1 MLYNKDYKKE
11 LNMPPTPKITKEMI
25 VDAAFL
31 IVQRDG
37 INKVTA
43 RTISEQLN
51 CSTQPVL
58 YYFSTVED
66 IKKAVYEKAD
76 TYHTDYIMNLENDYG
91 NALLTIGMNYIKF
104 AIEERN
110 LFRFIFQSNEFSGAS
125 LLDLLDAEEL
135 SPLFMVLQQQLE
147 VSLDLAKEIF
157 STLFIFVHGYAS
169 LFANNQMLYDE
180 EQLINALTKVFYGAV
195 STAKGERHG

>member
-1 MLYNKDYKKE
+1 MLC
-11 LNMPPTPKITKEMI
+11 PPE
-25 VDAAFL
+25 FL
-31 IVQRDG
+31 IDKQQL
-37 INKVTA
+37 IMY
-43 RTISEQLN
+43 SEQLN

-76 TYHTDYIMNLENDYG
+76 TYHTNYIMNLENDYG
-91 NALLTIGMNYIKF
+91 NPLLTIGMNYIKF

-110 LFRFIFQSNEFSGAS
+110 LFCFIFQSNEFSGTN
-125 LLDLLDAEEL
+125 LFDLLNAEEL
-135 SPLFMVLQQQLE
+135 SPLLMVLQQQLE
-147 VSLDLAKEIF
+147 LSQDLTKEIF

-169 LFANNQMLYDE
+169 LFANNQMFYDE

-195 STAKGERHG
+195 STAKGERHE

>member
-1 MLYNKDYKKE
+1 
-11 LNMPPTPKITKEMI
+11 MPPKPKITKEMI
-25 VDAAFL
+25 IDAAFL

-76 TYHTDYIMNLENDYG
+76 AYHTNYIMNLENDYG
-91 NALLTIGMNYIKF
+91 NPLLTIGMNYIKF

-110 LFRFIFQSNEFSGAS
+110 LFCFIFQSNEFSGTNLS
-125 LLDLLDAEEL
+125 DLLNAEEL
-135 SPLFMVLQQQLE
+135 SPLLMVLQQQLE
-147 VSLDLAKEIF
+147 LSLDLVKEIF

-169 LFANNQMLYDE
+169 LFANNQMFYDE
-180 EQLINALTKVFYGAV
+180 EQLINALTKVFYGAM
-195 STAKGERHG
+195 STAKGERHE

>member
-1 MLYNKDYKKE
+1 
-11 LNMPPTPKITKEMI
+11 MPPKPKITKEMI
-25 VDAAFL
+25 IDAAFL

-76 TYHTDYIMNLENDYG
+76 TYHTNYIMNLENDYG
-91 NALLTIGMNYIKF
+91 NPLLTIGMNYIKF

-110 LFRFIFQSNEFSGAS
+110 LFCFIFQSNEFSGTN
-125 LLDLLDAEEL
+125 LFDLLNAEEL
-135 SPLFMVLQQQLE
+135 SPLLMVLQQQLE
-147 VSLDLAKEIF
+147 LSQDLTKEIF

-169 LFANNQMLYDE
+169 LFANNQMFYDE

-195 STAKGERHG
+195 STAKGERHE